1 MASVVSLEMTMLLL
15 ILVGLGVKKFKIVGD
30 QGKEILT
37 DLVINL
43 ILPCNIIK
51 SFLIEF
57 DREILRNFLSV
68 LIISTILQMG
78 CILLGKLLYGR
89 DNSEKNK
96 CMQYGII
103 CSNAGFLGNPVAEE
117 AYGSMGLA
125 LASIYLIPQRIVMW
139 SAGLAIFSEG
149 INKKDILKKVLT
161 HPCVVA
167 CDIGLVLMF
176 THFPLPEVLKELIT
190 DISGCNTVL
199 SMIVIGMIVAD
210 IQLKEVLNWEIL
222 KFTVIRLLIIPAL
235 VYIPCRLLGMPELV
249 TGVSVLLAG
258 MPAGAT
264 TSIMAL
270 KYHSDE
276 KFATDLIIF
285 STTFSLLTIA
295 FWGWVLG

>member
-1 MASVVSLEMTMLLL
+1 MASVVSLEITMLLL